1 MIFTVRAFIFA
12 VCVATTMSAGDQA
25 TAQEVAL
32 QNPNVP
38 FEYRKAVVSKAEP
51 DLGKL
56 EGAQA
61 WLEQRQF
68 LQRFATFISPLKFD
82 KPLLLKTQ
90 TCDIVNAYY
99 DYKSTITFCYEILPF
114 FQSAAM
120 KYGKPVATSPGDIT
134 AEDILIG
141 GMGFTMLH
149 ELGHAVFDLFN
160 IPLFG
165 RNEDGADQ
173 VAAFVAL
180 QLSPELT
187 QKMVKGGAAFLRHA
201 GDDPKAFVDYT
212 DNHGSSTQRFVN
224 IFCMAYGY
232 DKTAYAYVAAQGLVP
247 PERLANCAAE
257 YKQVENAFAKTLLPR
272 LDKTKMAEVRAKTNW
287 FSRDFR

>member
-1 MIFTVRAFIFA
+1 MNFTVRAFAFA
-12 VCVATTMSAGDQA
+12 ISVVTAMSAGEQA
-25 TAQEVAL
+25 TGQSVAL
-32 QNPNVP
+32 PNPNVP
-38 FEYRKAVVSKAEP
+38 FEYRNAVASKAEP
-51 DLGKL
+51 DLKKL
-56 EGAQA
+56 EDAQA

-68 LQRFATFISPLKFD
+68 LQRFAQFISPLKFD

-90 TCDIVNAYY
+90 TCDVVNAYY

-114 FQSAAM
+114 FQSAAV
-120 KYGKPVATSPGDIT
+120 KYGKPLANSPGDIT
-134 AEDILIG
+134 TEDILIG

-160 IPLFG
+160 VPLFG

-173 VAAFVAL
+173 VAAYVAL
-180 QLSPELT
+180 QLSPELAL
-187 QKMVKGGAAFLRHA
+187 KMVKGGAVFLRRA
-201 GDDPKAFVDYT
+201 QEDPKAFVDYV
-212 DNHGSSTQRFVN
+212 DNHGSSSQRFAN
-224 IFCMAYGY
+224 IFCMAYGF
-232 DKTAYAYVAAQGLVP
+232 DKSAYAFVADQGLVP

-287 FSRDFR
+287 FSRDFK